1 MFNSQVLEVGIGL
14 ILCFL
19 LVSLIL
25 TAVRETVEAFM
36 KSRAVDL
43 ERALAELL
51 KDEKGD
57 GLRKAFYDHPLIS
70 SLYRGNYVPTE
81 FDGLKTSSTSSSV
94 NPAYIPR
101 RQFALA
107 LLDLVEQG
115 KAGGP
120 VANAVGLL
128 RESVSGDIEQLR
140 LEIESWYDGAMDRAS
155 GWYRRRTQ
163 WILLFLGL
171 VVAVGLNV
179 NAVTIAESLST
190 NTTQRE
196 LILQRAGG
204 VNEGTSPDELNEL
217 LAQVELPIGWS
228 QEQVTRMGNSFT
240 GANVFEAFGIGLSL
254 LFGWLV
260 TGLAATLGAPFWF
273 DVLNKFMVI
282 RSTVKPAEKSGD
294 EGSEDRPSGDGS
306 RSGTAPA
313 QRTTGSTASGPEA
326 DRIAGNDY
334 VYG

>member
-1 MFNSQVLEVGIGL
+1 MLNSQVLEVGIGL

-19 LVSLIL
+19 LVSLVL

-36 KSRAVDL
+36 KSRSVDL

-57 GLRKAFYDHPLIS
+57 GLREKLYNHPLIS
-70 SLYRGNYVPTE
+70 SLYRGKYVPTQ
-81 FDGLKTSSTSSSV
+81 FDGLRTSSSSSGV

-101 RQFALA
+101 QQFALA
-107 LLDLVEQG
+107 LMDLVAQG
-115 KAGGP
+115 KVEGP
-120 VANAVGLL
+120 VAEAVGLL
-128 RESVSGDIEQLR
+128 RETVGGDVERLR
-140 LEIESWYDGAMDRAS
+140 SEIESWYDGAMDRAS

-163 WILLFLGL
+163 WILLIFGL
-171 VVAVGLNV
+171 LVAAGLNV

-190 NTTQRE
+190 NATQRE
-196 LILQRAGG
+196 LIVKAAGSVNDQTTIADLQGIA
-204 VNEGTSPDELNEL
+204 
-217 LAQVELPIGWS
+217 LPIGWT
-228 QEQVTRMGNSFT
+228 EGQVQQLSNSFEN
-240 GANVFEAFGIGLSL
+240 ANPLEVVGIAITL
-254 LFGWLV
+254 LFGWAV

-294 EGSEDRPSGDGS
+294 EGSEDRPGASSRGGGGS
-306 RSGTAPA
+306 APG
-313 QRTTGSTASGPEA
+313 QRTTVSTSAPDA
-326 DRIAGNDY
+326 DRVSSEDY